1 MPTIKSLEDLQRL
14 REEAQ
19 RVRKMKVNEGK
30 TEIVVSM
37 GTVGIAAGARE
48 TLKAILNFVETHN
61 LQNTIIK
68 QTGNLGIE
76 GQDPLVQITLPGA
89 EKVLYGK
96 VHPSFVD
103 QLMQEHVCDGKLIAE
118 KVYIPKN
125 APVA

>member
-1 MPTIKSLEDLQRL
+1 MPTIKSLEDLKRL
-14 REEAQ
+14 REEAR
-19 RVRKMKVNEGK
+19 RVRELKVNEGK

-48 TLKAILNFVETHN
+48 TLKAILNFIETHD
-61 LQNTIIK
+61 LRNTIVK

-89 EKVLYGK
+89 EKVFYGK

-103 QLMQEHVCDGKLIAE
+103 QLMQEQVCEGKVIAD
-118 KVYIPKN
+118 KVFKP
-125 APVA
+125 

>member
-1 MPTIKSLEDLQRL
+1 MPAIKSLDDLKRL

-19 RVRKMKVNEGK
+19 RVRELKVNEGK
-30 TEIVVSM
+30 TEIVISM

-48 TLKAILNFVETHN
+48 TLKAILNFIETRN
-61 LQNTIIK
+61 LQSIIVK

-96 VHPSFVD
+96 VHPTFVD
-103 QLMQEHVCDGKLIAE
+103 QLMQDHVCDGKVIAD
-118 KVYIPKN
+118 KVLKI
-125 APVA
+125 

>member
-1 MPTIKSLEDLQRL
+1 MPAIKSIEDLKRL

-19 RVRKMKVNEGK
+19 RVRDLKVHEGK

-48 TLKAILNFVETHN
+48 TLKAILNYIETEGLRN
-61 LQNTIIK
+61 IIVR
-68 QTGNLGIE
+68 QVGNLGVE

-96 VHPSFVD
+96 VHPSFVS
-103 QLMQEHVCDGKLIAE
+103 QLMKQHVCEGK
-118 KVYIPKN
+118 
-125 APVA
+125 PVADKVFKL

>member
-1 MPTIKSLEDLQRL
+1 MPAIKSLDDLKRL

-19 RVRKMKVNEGK
+19 RVRELKVNEGK
-30 TEIVVSM
+30 TEIVISM

-48 TLKAILNFVETHN
+48 TLKAVLNFIETRN
-61 LQNTIIK
+61 LQSIIVK

-103 QLMQEHVCDGKLIAE
+103 QLMQDHVCDGKVIAD
-118 KVYIPKN
+118 KVLKI
-125 APVA
+125 

>member
-1 MPTIKSLEDLQRL
+1 MPAIKSIDDLKRL

-19 RVRKMKVNEGK
+19 RVRDLKVNDGK

-48 TLKAILNFVETHN
+48 TLKAILNFIETKN
-61 LQNTIIK
+61 MQSIIVK
-68 QTGNLGIE
+68 QTGNLGFE

-103 QLMQEHVCDGKLIAE
+103 QLMQEHVCDGKPIAD
-118 KVYIPKN
+118 KILTPKHN
-125 APVA
+125 

>member
-1 MPTIKSLEDLQRL
+1 MPAIKSLDDLKRL

-19 RVRKMKVNEGK
+19 RVRDLKVNEGK

-48 TLKAILNFVETHN
+48 TLKAILDFIEAKN
-61 LQNTIIK
+61 LQNIIVK

-76 GQDPLVQITLPGA
+76 GQDPLVQITLPGG

-103 QLMQEHVCDGKLIAE
+103 QLMQEHVCDGKVIADRVL
-118 KVYIPKN
+118 KV
-125 APVA
+125 

>member
-1 MPTIKSLEDLQRL
+1 MPAIKSLDDLKRL

-19 RVRKMKVNEGK
+19 RVRELKVNEGK
-30 TEIVVSM
+30 TEIVISM

-48 TLKAILNFVETHN
+48 TLKAILNFIETRS
-61 LQNTIIK
+61 LQSIIVK

-103 QLMQEHVCDGKLIAE
+103 QLMQDHVCDGKVIAD
-118 KVYIPKN
+118 KVFK
-125 APVA
+125 A

>member
-1 MPTIKSLEDLQRL
+1 MPGIKSLDDLKRL

-19 RVRKMKVNEGK
+19 RVRELKVNEGK
-30 TEIVVSM
+30 TEIVISM

-48 TLKAILNFVETHN
+48 TLKAVLNFIETRN
-61 LQNTIIK
+61 LQSIIVK

-103 QLMQEHVCDGKLIAE
+103 QLMQDHVCDGKVIAD
-118 KVYIPKN
+118 KVLKI
-125 APVA
+125 

>member
-1 MPTIKSLEDLQRL
+1 MPAIKSLDDLKRL

-19 RVRKMKVNEGK
+19 RVRELKVNEGK
-30 TEIVVSM
+30 TEIVISM

-48 TLKAILNFVETHN
+48 TLKAILNFIETRN
-61 LQNTIIK
+61 LQSIIVK

-103 QLMQEHVCDGKLIAE
+103 QLMQDHVCDGKVIAD
-118 KVYIPKN
+118 KVLK
-125 APVA
+125 V